1 MDAESE
7 TNVAFGSIFD
17 NRISTNNDS
26 ESVLLD
32 YSKPQY
38 AASFSNYTDC
48 KISPLIQPYDNSMQS
63 LKFSIGGIED
73 PLYTDLST
81 LRCVGRLQVQTA
93 DGEALSENEPLSV
106 VNLFPES
113 IFSQINVYLNSLP
126 VSDHGRGTNLK
137 AYIQKHY
144 SCSQE
149 VKNVNL
155 KNNFYFED
163 ECSYANVPKEEI
175 SEQSL
180 LEEEGHKNRSKIIKK
195 SRDVKFI
202 FKPTFDLMTS
212 EQALPPTYILGL
224 EFERALESFSLLTF
238 GGNPQRYKIRL
249 FDFHLEVRRFLPS
262 KSALQRLPSPR
273 TGTHFM
279 SFTRQTVRYRAIHQG
294 VSEYTVPQVSFF
306 HRKSL
311 LITNLNFRFLM
322 GLAFFRTT
330 SWFLLSPMI
339 KHLHHRRIHLS
350 SGLIS
355 SQNTTCC

>member
-1 MDAESE
+1 MKEVLSSVSDSPVHFVVFIEDQGVTMDAESE

-32 YSKPQY
+32 YSKPEY
-38 AASFSNYTDC
+38 AASFTNYTDC

-81 LRCVGRLQVQTA
+81 LRCVGRLQVQTV
-93 DGEALSENEPLSV
+93 DGEPLAEDESLSV

-113 IFSQINVYLNSLP
+113 IFSQINVYLNNLP
-126 VSDHGRGTNLK
+126 VSDHGRGTNMK

-149 VKNVNL
+149 VKDVNL

-163 ECSYANVPKEEI
+163 ECSYGNIPKEEI
-175 SEQSL
+175 SERSL
-180 LEEEGHKNRSKIIKK
+180 VEEGGHKNRSKIISK

-212 EQALPPTYILGL
+212 EQALPPSYILGL
-224 EFERALESFSLLTF
+224 EFERALESFSLLTHPE
-238 GGNPQRYKIRL
+238 NPKKYKIRL

-294 VSEYTVPQVSFF
+294 VSEYTIPQV
-306 HRKSL
+306 KSY
-311 LITNLNFRFLM
+311 IFL
-322 GLAFFRTT
+322 G
-330 SWFLLSPMI
+330 
-339 KHLHHRRIHLS
+339 
-350 SGLIS
+350 
-355 SQNTTCC
+355 

>member
-113 IFSQINVYLNSLP
+113 IFSQINV
-126 VSDHGRGTNLK
+126 V
-137 AYIQKHY
+137 Y
-144 SCSQE
+144 S
-149 VKNVNL
+149 
-155 KNNFYFED
+155 
-163 ECSYANVPKEEI
+163 ANENYV
-175 SEQSL
+175 
-180 LEEEGHKNRSKIIKK
+180 
-195 SRDVKFI
+195 
-202 FKPTFDLMTS
+202 
-212 EQALPPTYILGL
+212 
-224 EFERALESFSLLTF
+224 SFSLGIAAPCAT
-238 GGNPQRYKIRL
+238 
-249 FDFHLEVRRFLPS
+249 ETSVRKL
-262 KSALQRLPSPR
+262 
-273 TGTHFM
+273 
-279 SFTRQTVRYRAIHQG
+279 VRAA
-294 VSEYTVPQVSFF
+294 
-306 HRKSL
+306 SL
-311 LITNLNFRFLM
+311 
-322 GLAFFRTT
+322 
-330 SWFLLSPMI
+330 
-339 KHLHHRRIHLS
+339 
-350 SGLIS
+350 
-355 SQNTTCC
+355 